1 MYSIAIQEL
10 YQVTT
15 SDKIGYRSSQVKV
28 IFYILFFTNF
38 VFRDL
43 DLSVKCSNE
52 LNHTYVQPGRTKL
65 FS

>member
-28 IFYILFFTNF
+28 IFYILFFTI
-38 VFRDL
+38 
-43 DLSVKCSNE
+43 
-52 LNHTYVQPGRTKL
+52 L
-65 FS
+65 FSEVWTCQ